1 MKKFMKIATTVLNSL
16 ALTLVISSANA
27 ACCWM
32 FHQPEFPKEAEKF
45 KKVHQCSGQP
55 LNESLVKKFDG
66 YFYARKIMKIRIDLD
81 TWVM

>member
-1 MKKFMKIATTVLNSL
+1 MKKLMKIATTVLNSL

-45 KKVHQCSGQP
+45 KKVH
-55 LNESLVKKFDG
+55 
-66 YFYARKIMKIRIDLD
+66 
-81 TWVM
+81 